1 MRYRPLASHIPLE
14 TVRPQ
19 QRLSAPLPSRPQPPA
34 AAPAQVF
41 AQARA
46 TLPTATHESSSSS
59 SSRRLDST
67 DPCVPQGVS
76 EGLRAILHT
85 APTTCDQCLHGPAH
99 LHQRYVAL
107 LLTLSAVLHRPHG
120 DLGAAGSARQPTS
133 TSAVPCL
140 RQRQRRWAFT
150 WPLDADRTAAGTYTP
165 ASTRSFVPTHLRE
178 VLPCSSPIPYTS
190 PIASHSYGGKR
201 GRSRL
206 YHRPSS

>member
-1 MRYRPLASHIPLE
+1 VRYRPLASHIPLA

-19 QRLSAPLPSRPQPPA
+19 QRLSAPLPSAPSTARRSARTGFRSGTCNIAHCDPRVLVPSTRPTRVCRKASLRGFEPFSIPRPPPA
-34 AAPAQVF
+34 TSVYTDRP
-41 AQARA
+41 
-46 TLPTATHESSSSS
+46 TLHK
-59 SSRRLDST
+59 
-67 DPCVPQGVS
+67 
-76 EGLRAILHT
+76 
-85 APTTCDQCLHGPAH
+85 
-99 LHQRYVAL
+99 RYVGL

-140 RQRQRRWAFT
+140 RQRRWAFT
-150 WPLDADRTAAGTYTP
+150 NPLDADRTAAGTDTP
-165 ASTRSFVPTHLRE
+165 ASTRSFVPTHPRE
-178 VLPCSSPIPYTS
+178 VLPCSSLTPYTS